1 MTLGNT
7 YAIIS
12 SAPFRQLVS
21 VQQQPFI
28 DIFEG
33 SPGALTLTKNLVTTD
48 TLLARADIESLML
61 SAGFEPTTYWL

>member
-21 VQQQPFI
+21 VQQQPFL

-33 SPGALTLTKNLVTTD
+33 NPGALTPTKNLVLTD
-48 TLLARADIESLML
+48 TLLAQTDIESLMPL
-61 SAGFEPTTYWL
+61 AGFEPTIYW

>member
-12 SAPFRQLVS
+12 RAPFRQLVS
-21 VQQQPFI
+21 VWQQPFF

-33 SPGALTLTKNLVTTD
+33 SLGALTLTKNLVTTD
-48 TLLARADIESLML
+48 TLLARTDIESLMPL
-61 SAGFEPTTYWL
+61 AGFEPTTYW

>member
-21 VQQQPFI
+21 VQQQPFL
-28 DIFEG
+28 DILRG
-33 SPGALTLTKNLVTTD
+33 ARALTPTKNLVMTD
-48 TLLARADIESLML
+48 TLLAQTDIESLIQ
-61 SAGFEPTTYWL
+61 SAGFEPMTYW